1 MTRIARFFSKSSGM
15 EVKLGRK
22 FQKRGDREVETGC
35 VVVRIFPLEKG
46 QAHLRK
52 LMVLTG
58 SEAFRLAEEL
68 ERLASVEGDENL
80 DLFVHTTSGRTSV
93 LSAHTATNK
102 AGKRFVGLRISYG
115 KNDRLACWLSPS
127 DAKFLAAVL
136 KDFAIKTTYETEVEA
151 ETDSS
156 GETPGIEEELPA

>member
-1 MTRIARFFSKSSGM
+1 MTRIARFFSKNSGM

-22 FQKRGDREVETGC
+22 FQRRGDREVETGC

-46 QAHLRK
+46 QSRLRK
-52 LMVLTG
+52 TMILTG
-58 SEAFRLAEEL
+58 SEAFLLGEEL
-68 ERLASVEGDENL
+68 EKLASSEAEENR
-80 DLFVHTTSGRTSV
+80 DLFVHTASGRTSV
-93 LSAHTATNK
+93 LSTHTATNK

-115 KNDRLACWLSPS
+115 KNDRLACWLSPT
-127 DAKFLAAVL
+127 DARFLAAIL
-136 KDFAIKTTYETEVEA
+136 RDFAVKTAYETEVEA